1 VSGFGLSSAA
11 VGRGGNW
18 YGPVAIPALRCGSV
32 KLAEVGAGT
41 RSACSRGHLLALVQ
55 GSGAFEFETW

>member
-1 VSGFGLSSAA
+1 MSGFGLSSAA
-11 VGRGGNW
+11 VDRRGNW
-18 YGPVAIPALRCGSV
+18 YSRVRIPALQCGSV
-32 KLAEVGAGT
+32 KLSKVGAGT